1 MEKIEDI
8 LKGRP
13 LVLVQFGLES
23 CLPCHNIRE
32 KILWWQT
39 QHPLVSYE
47 YVDMAEH
54 AKLCGQLEI
63 FAAPTLVLFAD
74 GKKSLQ
80 ASRSFSLLEV
90 MELAEKYEKMME

>member
-1 MEKIEDI
+1 MEKIENI

-32 KILWWQT
+32 KINLWIKD
-39 QHPLVSYE
+39 HPLVSYE
-47 YVDMAEH
+47 YVDMAKNAE
-54 AKLCGQLEI
+54 LCGQLEI
-63 FAAPTLVLFAD
+63 FVAPTLVLFAD

-80 ASRSFSLLEV
+80 VSRSFSLLEV